1 MMLVEFDNVSFSYDG
16 TTAALDNVAFSIAPG
31 EFICVIGGNG
41 SGKSTLAKHMNGL
54 LMPDAGQVRIG
65 GAATDNPANLA
76 RIRSMVGMVFQNP
89 DDQIVASLVEDDVA
103 FGPENLGLE
112 PDEIRRRVTAALAR
126 VGLQGL
132 ERRATDELSGG
143 QKQRLAIAGVL
154 AMEPQVLVLDE
165 ASSMLDPRGRAD
177 LMGICRELC
186 EDGMAIVFVT
196 HFMEQAAQADRVIAL
211 DGGTIALD
219 GPPHDVLERIE
230 ELEALSLEPPFYARL
245 NHELRKHGIGSI
257 DLPSILSKTEGERGG
272 ALRAP
277 AMRISC
283 CDEDDPPAI
292 EFDGVSFA
300 YRKREGGQAALD
312 GISVSVATGEIVG
325 LAGPTGSGKSTF
337 AQLAGG
343 ILAPTAGRV
352 RTGGTDPA
360 ARKAAR
366 NGRTPGI
373 VFQYP
378 ERQLFA
384 PTVFDDVA
392 FGPRN
397 LGLGDA
403 QIATRVREALNTVHL
418 DPDEL
423 AQRSPFS
430 LSGGQQ
436 RLVAIAGVLALMPQ
450 TLVLDEPTVGLDPR
464 AKRMLNQLIREL
476 HDDRSMTI
484 VLISHDMVD
493 LAALCDRIVVLDGG
507 KITCAGNPTDVFVNG
522 ELLQRIG
529 LETPM
534 EIRLANAL
542 GTRPDA
548 ASIAA
553 ALA

>member
-31 EFICVIGGNG
+31 EFICVLGGNG

-54 LMPDAGQVRIG
+54 LVPDAGQVRIG
-65 GAATDNPANLA
+65 GAATDDPENIV

-126 VGLQGL
+126 VGLQGF

-165 ASSMLDPRGRAD
+165 ASSMLDPRGRTD
-177 LMGICRELC
+177 LMGICRELR

-196 HFMEQAAQADRVIAL
+196 HFMEQAAQADRIIAL

-230 ELEALSLEPPFYARL
+230 ELEALSLEPPFHARL
-245 NHELRKHGIGSI
+245 HHELRKRGIGSI
-257 DLPSILSKTEGERGG
+257 DLPNILSKTEGEHSG

-277 AMRISC
+277 AMRISRR
-283 CDEDDPPAI
+283 DEGEPPAI

-300 YRKREGGQAALD
+300 YRKREDGQAALD

-337 AQLAGG
+337 AQLVGG

-507 KITCAGNPTDVFVNG
+507 KIACAGSPADVFANG

>member
-16 TTAALDNVAFSIAPG
+16 ATAALDDVTLSIAPG
-31 EFICVIGGNG
+31 EFVCVIGGNG

-54 LMPDAGQVRIG
+54 LAPDTGQVRIG
-65 GAATDNPANLA
+65 GMTTDDPANLA

-112 PDEIRRRVTAALAR
+112 PNEIRRRVTQALAR

-132 ERRATDELSGG
+132 ERRAADELSGG

-177 LMGICRELC
+177 LMGICHELR

-211 DGGTIALD
+211 DGGAIALD
-219 GPPHDVLERIE
+219 GRPDDVLERVE
-230 ELEALSLEPPFYARL
+230 ELEALSLEPPFHTRL
-245 NHELRKHGIGSI
+245 RHELRKRGIGNI
-257 DLPSILSKTEGERGG
+257 DLPGILSKAEAQRSDI
-272 ALRAP
+272 LRAP
-277 AMRISC
+277 AMRTVSRNGGV
-283 CDEDDPPAI
+283 PPAI

-300 YRKREGGQAALD
+300 YRKREDGQAALD
-312 GISVSVATGEIVG
+312 DISVSVAMGEIVG

-343 ILAPTAGRV
+343 ILIPTAGRV

-366 NGRTPGI
+366 NGYAPGI

-384 PTVFDDVA
+384 PTVFEDIA

-403 QIATRVREALNTVHL
+403 QTATSVREALNAVHL

-450 TLVLDEPTVGLDPR
+450 TLVLDEPTAGLDPLS
-464 AKRMLNQLIREL
+464 KRMLNRLIREL
-476 HDDRSMTI
+476 HDDRGLTV

-507 KITCAGNPTDVFVNG
+507 RIACDGSPADVFANG
-522 ELLQRIG
+522 ELLRNIG

-534 EIRLANAL
+534 EIRLAIAL

-548 ASIAA
+548 ASIAT